1 MPENIVSVSKAEL
14 FKRSDVLSLHSP
26 LTPETRNFVNKEV
39 LDMMKPTAILI
50 NTSRGPLVNET
61 DLAQALN
68 SKKIFAAGVDVLSNE
83 PPKADNP
90 LLTARNCFIT
100 PHIAWATFEARN
112 RLMGIAVDNLRSFM
126 NGGTKNSV
134 TNL

>member
-1 MPENIVSVSKAEL
+1 
-14 FKRSDVLSLHSP
+14 
-26 LTPETRNFVNKEV
+26 
-39 LDMMKPTAILI
+39 MMKPTAILI

-68 SKKIFAAGVDVLSNE
+68 NKKIFAAGVDVLSSE

-100 PHIAWATFEARN
+100 PHIAWATFEARK
-112 RLMGIAVDNLRSFM
+112 RLMDIAVDNLRSFM
-126 NGGTKNSV
+126 NGNTKNSV